1 MNNVALLKSL
11 YEAFARGD
19 MPTVLGAM
27 SPDIRWHQAENNP
40 YNPSGDAW
48 VGPDAIVNHLFM
60 RLGSEWDGF
69 TGHTRT
75 FHDAGDTVVVEGRY
89 TGVYKSTGKRMDAQ
103 VCHVWDV
110 KNGKIVRFQQYAD
123 TKQLNAVTEAN

>member
-1 MNNVALLKSL
+1 MSNVAMLKSL
-11 YEAFARGD
+11 YDAFARGE

-27 SPDIRWHQAENNP
+27 SPDIRWYQAENNP
-40 YNPSGDAW
+40 YNPSGEAW
-48 VGPDAIVNHLFM
+48 VGHEAIVSHLFM

-69 TGHTRT
+69 SVHPGA

-123 TKQLNAVTEAN
+123 TKQLNAVVAPD